1 MSKLLPRPRLQF
13 RLSLLVLAVLA
24 GVASAP
30 HETPA
35 PVVIRPGEG
44 PAFVPPGVE
53 AAPDA
58 KSAQGQF
65 EIAQRMEAA
74 GNTSSAIQ
82 AYRKVARRFPKST
95 YAANSLYKTA
105 LLLEKSGDMEGAYKA
120 YVKLNKD
127 YPRSND
133 FTASI
138 EGQMRVGASYL
149 EGRRQRLFGVPTLP
163 SMNRAADIYAA
174 IVKNAPYSKYAA
186 QAQFNLGRAK
196 EKQGDT
202 TAAINAYQA
211 VIDKYPLSDWT
222 DDAMYQ
228 IGFVYMKIMKS
239 GSYDR
244 NAAKF
249 AKEYFE
255 DFLQAYPKHEKAAQA
270 REYLSGL
277 GQVQGRSSLKT
288 AQYYDKQRAYVSAVM
303 LYNEVV
309 RANAG
314 TKDAEV
320 AGKRLAQLR
329 VKLGEKFFENPMLVP
344 GKPDPRRVAETA
356 GRTTPTGQPIPSL
369 PPGAGAVDAPLPA
382 EPAMPPGIGGVE
394 GTPGAPG
401 EPGPASGGFDDS
413 NPFGGPTTP
422 LIPGRPAGAP
432 ASEPPAASP
441 APTP

>member
-1 MSKLLPRPRLQF
+1 MSMLSPRLRF
-13 RLSLLVLAVLA
+13 RPSLLALAVLA

-35 PVVIRPGEG
+35 PVVIRPGEA
-44 PAFVPPGVE
+44 PSYVPSGVE
-53 AAPDA
+53 VAPDA

-65 EIAQRMEAA
+65 EIAQRFEAA
-74 GNTSSAIQ
+74 GNTGAAIQ

-95 YAANSLYKTA
+95 YAANSLYKAA
-105 LLLEKSGDMEGAYKA
+105 LLLEKTGDMEGAYKA

-133 FTASI
+133 FSNSI

-149 EGRRQRLFGVPTLP
+149 EGRRQRILGVPTLP
-163 SMNRAADIYAA
+163 SMTRAADIYSA
-174 IVKNAPYSKYAA
+174 IVKNAPYSRFAPE
-186 QAQFNLGRAK
+186 AQFRLGLAK
-196 EKQGDT
+196 EKSGDSQ
-202 TAAINAYQA
+202 AAINAYQA

-222 DDAMYQ
+222 DDAMFQ
-228 IGFVYMKIMKS
+228 IGYVYMKVMRG

-244 NAAKF
+244 NAAKY

-255 DFLQAYPKHEKAAQA
+255 DFIQTYPKHEKAAQA
-270 REYLSGL
+270 RQYLASL

-288 AQYYDKQRAYVSAVM
+288 AQYYDKQGAYVSAVM

-309 RANAG
+309 RSNVG

-320 AGKRLAQLR
+320 AGKRLAALR

-344 GKPDPRRVAETA
+344 GKPDARRVAEIQ
-356 GRTTPTGQPIPSL
+356 GRTTPGGQPIPSL
-369 PPGAGAVDAPLPA
+369 PPSGGAVDAPLPA
-382 EPAMPPGIGGVE
+382 EPALPPGVGGPD
-394 GTPGAPG
+394 GPG
-401 EPGPASGGFDDS
+401 EAGPAAGGFDSS
-413 NPFGGPTTP
+413 NPFDAPTSP
-422 LIPGRPAGAP
+422 LAPGSTAPLPPAP
-432 ASEPPAASP
+432 EPPAANP